1 MDLSD
6 VVKTIEAELS
16 REQLMNY
23 LGNEPLNERW
33 PSTSLLSKL
42 WTSHGLKSQFQR
54 EEREE
59 T

>member
-6 VVKTIEAELS
+6 VIKTIEAELS

-33 PSTSLLSKL
+33 PSIALLSKL

-54 EEREE
+54 
-59 T
+59 